1 MYTFGVAA
9 GKITKEKMA
18 EVLSE
23 NPAKLYGAY
32 PRKGAILPGSDADL
46 VLVDLRAAR
55 TVDPRQLLSRSDF
68 SLFQGRTLRGWPVAT
83 IKGGHI
89 AAWNG
94 QLTDDLQRGQV
105 LEH

>member
-32 PRKGAILPGSDADL
+32 PRKGAILPVIDAYIL
-46 VLVDLRAAR
+46 V
-55 TVDPRQLLSRSDF
+55 
-68 SLFQGRTLRGWPVAT
+68 
-83 IKGGHI
+83 
-89 AAWNG
+89 
-94 QLTDDLQRGQV
+94 
-105 LEH
+105 

>member
-1 MYTFGVAA
+1 MRSWNPARIFGV
-9 GKITKEKMA
+9 
-18 EVLSE
+18 
-23 NPAKLYGAY
+23 Y
-32 PRKGAILPGSDADL
+32 PRKGTILPGSDADL

>member
-1 MYTFGVAA
+1 M
-9 GKITKEKMA
+9 
-18 EVLSE
+18 
-23 NPAKLYGAY
+23 
-32 PRKGAILPGSDADL
+32 
-46 VLVDLRAAR
+46 DLRAAR

-94 QLTDDLQRGQV
+94 QLTDDSSGARCWSTDPPAEQKRKNVMEMTDISPKICQAISR
-105 LEH
+105 